1 MQILCRQRHYLSC
14 SLYYLIIYEIFHI
27 FKQMYI
33 KLYSDKIIIIIII
46 LIIQYIAQCP
56 LENKTV
62 NE

>member
-1 MQILCRQRHYLSC
+1 
-14 SLYYLIIYEIFHI
+14 
-27 FKQMYI
+27 MYI

-62 NE
+62 NEWMNDQGK